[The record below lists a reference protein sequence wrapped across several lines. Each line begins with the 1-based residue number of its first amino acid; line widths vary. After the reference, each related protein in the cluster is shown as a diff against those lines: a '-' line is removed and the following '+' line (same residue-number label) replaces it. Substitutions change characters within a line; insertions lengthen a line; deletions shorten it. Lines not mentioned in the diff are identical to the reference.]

1 MAKFKLHWKDGTVE
15 SVVGD
20 SISDAFR
27 RAGYGG
33 GAPLALDYWSKDKGV
48 DVMVVGVFPT
58 MDSKR
63 AFEVHLANCRSWSS
77 QPDGLPSGVEGW
89 LAAGRMVMYQ
99 GQDAEK
105 VAGFRRA
112 LLHWGADPETVRL
125 SIPKPI

>member
-1 MAKFKLHWKDGTVE
+1 MARFKLHWKDGKVE
-15 SVVGD
+15 SVIGD

-33 GAPLALDYWSKDKGV
+33 GAPSALDYWSHDKGV
-48 DVMVVGVFPT
+48 DVMVMGVFPT

-99 GQDAEK
+99 GRSSEK
-105 VAGFRRA
+105 VAGFRQA
-112 LLHWGADPETVRL
+112 LLHWGADGETVKL
-125 SIPKPI
+125 CIPKPI